1 MSPNYLDSS
10 FYEYYYPQSYIEEN
24 VSSYR
29 TLPNGVKNGFDSLYK
44 NDGMYNNQ
52 SIGKYDGNNT
62 MIDFDPNDI
71 NVYRITNTVDDI
83 LTFNQMAP

>member
-24 VSSYR
+24 VSYR

-62 MIDFDPNDI
+62 MIDFDPNNI